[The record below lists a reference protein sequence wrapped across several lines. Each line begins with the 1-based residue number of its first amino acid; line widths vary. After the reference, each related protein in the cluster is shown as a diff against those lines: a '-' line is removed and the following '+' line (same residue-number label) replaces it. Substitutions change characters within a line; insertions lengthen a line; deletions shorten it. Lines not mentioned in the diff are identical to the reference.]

1 MKNELLYLGIG
12 AAAVYLFARSRRDVA
27 HNVSTPATPAAAIP
41 AQAPSVIPGVT
52 PGTTPSIA
60 PIWDFKDMP
69 LLTPEYLEKTK
80 QPLGLDAGGN
90 IVFGADATV
99 DQPAVY
105 KINPVD
111 IDVMVAALQN
121 YAKTQNVSIKAAYER
136 YLDIYVNGGDMVNVD
151 IVNAAWNKLNPVVAK
166 AGIGMLAT
174 VAALA
179 AGYYVIVNH

>member
-27 HNVSTPATPAAAIP
+27 RTSVSRNGSTPAAAIP
-41 AQAPSVIPGVT
+41 ATPSIVPGIT
-52 PGTTPSIA
+52 PGTTP
-60 PIWDFKDMP
+60 P
-69 LLTPEYLEKTK
+69 LHTIELQGIEETK

-90 IVFGADATV
+90 IVFGADVAV